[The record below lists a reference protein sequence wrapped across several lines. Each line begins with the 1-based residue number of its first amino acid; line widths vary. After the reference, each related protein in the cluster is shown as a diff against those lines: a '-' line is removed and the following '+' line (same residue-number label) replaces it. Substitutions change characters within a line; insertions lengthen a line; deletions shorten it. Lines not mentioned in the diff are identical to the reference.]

1 MIPYSLQQ
9 QPDVR
14 DDTFGVRDIICT
26 MIFSMPVY
34 LPRPNASF
42 TTERLW
48 LMTAPPINAELRLY
62 IRILKLSI
70 TLTLVIP

>member
-1 MIPYSLQQ
+1 MYY
-9 QPDVR
+9 
-14 DDTFGVRDIICT
+14 DTQHACLFT
-26 MIFSMPVY
+26 PP
-34 LPRPNASF
+34 PRPNASF

-70 TLTLVIP
+70 TLTLLVIP